1 MRQGGESAVG
11 PSGAGAPSLGWTH
24 ARAADWATPLPLPPP
39 GSAYSFQGGSGGGGG
54 QLGHGN
60 DFDYWSPTAVEWLQ
74 LSETEMVRQE
84 PEGGGALAWRVLQVA
99 CGLNHT
105 AAVVE
110 LPGVTL

>member
-1 MRQGGESAVG
+1 MGG
-11 PSGAGAPSLGWTH
+11 
-24 ARAADWATPLPLPPP
+24 RTPEPLTGRPHCPCRPP